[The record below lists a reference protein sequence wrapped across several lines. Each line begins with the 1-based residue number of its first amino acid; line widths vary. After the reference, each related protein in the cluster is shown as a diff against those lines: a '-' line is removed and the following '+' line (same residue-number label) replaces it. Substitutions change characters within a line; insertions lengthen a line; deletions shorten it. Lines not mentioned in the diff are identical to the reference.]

1 VVKGDTLPFGG
12 VGCATSRVGFD
23 PYRRHHFRKE
33 NEVKKEQADREIRM
47 YPDKGLVT
55 PKGEYKS
62 SLVELVQAIF
72 KK

>member
-1 VVKGDTLPFGG
+1 
-12 VGCATSRVGFD
+12 
-23 PYRRHHFRKE
+23 
-33 NEVKKEQADREIRM
+33 VKKEQADREIRM